1 MTVTQD
7 GLETQLSDGSAWPQP
22 SVLDSGDIHDREGG
36 RAPLD
41 RVAAL
46 PEQLDAAWLAAS
58 AAELP
63 PAFARPERFVIL
75 GVGASATGGDLL
87 QALASDLGARTP
99 VLVVR
104 GYTLPS
110 IVDRRSLVLACSAGG
125 PAEEAASALREAI
138 AAHIPCGVIAAG
150 GPLVDIAREHRIP
163 VFAYDSEGT
172 PRAAIGWSFG
182 TLLALA
188 ARCGVLSRTAR
199 DLPRAL
205 DAVRIARATM
215 MPDVSEALNPAKQ
228 LARRLAGRLPIVV
241 GAQAMAPVAYH
252 WRTQLIEHARTWTL
266 CDELLEM
273 SHTPF
278 AGVPIRDDR
287 ALNIHAVFLRHASMH
302 ERIRLSVSESAGALS
317 AQGMAAE
324 IVDIAG
330 PSVLAQ
336 VLCGVQF
343 GEFLSYYA
351 ALLNGTPRPPHG
363 LAQPAAPVSPADPPA
378 MGSFREV
385 RRADRDDPVTPL
397 VEIPPYGTRRAK
409 GIRSCGRT

>member
-7 GLETQLSDGSAWPQP
+7 GLETPRGDASARPRP
-22 SVLDSGDIHDREGG
+22 DILDSRHVYDREGE
-36 RAPLD
+36 RASLA
-41 RVAAL
+41 RIAAL

-58 AAELP
+58 AADLP
-63 PAFARPERFVIL
+63 PAFARPLRFVVL
-75 GVGASATGGDLL
+75 GVGASAAGGDLL
-87 QALASDLGARTP
+87 QALASDLGAGTP

-110 IVDRRSLVLACSAGG
+110 IVDRRSLVLACSTGG

-150 GPLVDIAREHRIP
+150 GPLVDIARQHRIP
-163 VFAYDSEGT
+163 VFAYDSEGE

-215 MPDVSEALNPAKQ
+215 LPGVSEASNPAKQ
-228 LARRLAGRLPIVV
+228 LARRLAGRLPIIV

-252 WRTQLIEHARTWTL
+252 WRTQMIEHARTWTL

-273 SHTPF
+273 RHTPS
-278 AGVPIRDDR
+278 AGIPLRDDV
-287 ALNIHAVFLRHASMH
+287 APDIHAVFLRHASMH
-302 ERIRLSVSESAGALS
+302 ERIRLSVTETAGELS
-317 AQGMAAE
+317 ARGMAAE
-324 IVDIAG
+324 IVDIGG

-351 ALLNGTPRPPHG
+351 ALLNGTLQPSLDKAEPAPP
-363 LAQPAAPVSPADPPA
+363 ASPA

-385 RRADRDDPVTPL
+385 RQPRGDDRVTTPA
-397 VEIPPYGTRRAK
+397 EIPPFGTRRAK